1 MDWVRDLIAPDDLTT
16 AARRAGFDKS
26 TMTRWKQGRKPE
38 PTYAIQLAR
47 AYGASPVEA
56 LVVLGLIRRDE
67 CDFVPVGMRD
77 AIRSAAPEMLADEAY
92 MMDVRATSGDA
103 AAESVI
109 DFDHD
114 LEGFVNARVMPGKSV
129 KWPVGFGVPGD
140 DLLVTVD
147 WGFSGQPVTFQEG

>member
-1 MDWVRDLIAPDDLTT
+1 MPEESAAAEESAAGSPVSGTESFGSTATWPDGVSVTV
-16 AARRAGFDKS
+16 S
-26 TMTRWKQGRKPE
+26 KPE
-38 PTYAIQLAR
+38 PFKPSEYAAGTE
-47 AYGASPVEA
+47 GAKKFAKVVVTLTNGSSEPV
-56 LVVLGLIRRDE
+56 
-67 CDFVPVGMRD
+67 
-77 AIRSAAPEMLADEAY
+77 EAY